1 MRMDSSSV
9 QQDCTPGGE
18 DTHVNRAVI
27 HRIASLL
34 PHARNGRKVAKFTM
48 LFSILGILILILDII
63 AIISVLGSNAS
74 VLAKL
79 LWVVIILALPV
90 LGMILYFL
98 LGPGAKSSS
107 LQS

>member
-1 MRMDSSSV
+1 
-9 QQDCTPGGE
+9 
-18 DTHVNRAVI
+18 
-27 HRIASLL
+27 
-34 PHARNGRKVAKFTM
+34 M

-98 LGPGAKSSS
+98 LGPGAKSS